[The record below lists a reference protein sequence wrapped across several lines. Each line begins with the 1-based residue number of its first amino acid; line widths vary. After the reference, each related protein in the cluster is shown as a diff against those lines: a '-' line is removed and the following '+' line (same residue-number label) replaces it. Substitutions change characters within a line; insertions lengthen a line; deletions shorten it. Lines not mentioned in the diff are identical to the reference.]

1 LIRAGVLLD
10 CADSRSYQVIS
21 VFIVKW
27 NEMASC
33 RMNCQ
38 SGWRA
43 MIWAGVMAG
52 VISTLI
58 QILLWLIFTDDFPS
72 ILYRDARLTAAM
84 VLGGSVLPPPATFDV
99 GVMLTATLIHFMLS
113 IAYAALLALAA
124 ARLDT
129 IPALLAGVGFGA
141 ALYAVNIYGFTA
153 IFPWFAQTRGWIT
166 LIAHV
171 VFGLTAISVYQWL
184 EISNVRSQPEVH

>member
-1 LIRAGVLLD
+1 
-10 CADSRSYQVIS
+10 
-21 VFIVKW
+21 
-27 NEMASC
+27 MANC

-52 VISTLI
+52 VVSTLI
-58 QILLWLIFTDDFPS
+58 QILLWLIFTDDFPA

-84 VLGGSVLPPPATFDV
+84 VLGSSVLPPPATFDV
-99 GVMLTATLIHFMLS
+99 GVMLAATLIHFTIS
-113 IAYAALLALAA
+113 ITCAAVLAISV

-129 IPALLAGVGFGA
+129 IPALLAGIGFGV
-141 ALYAVNIYGFTA
+141 ALYVVNLYGFTA

-166 LIAHV
+166 LIVHGI
-171 VFGLTAISVYQWL
+171 FGLTAISVYRWL
-184 EISNVRSQPEVH
+184 EIRNARSQPDVH